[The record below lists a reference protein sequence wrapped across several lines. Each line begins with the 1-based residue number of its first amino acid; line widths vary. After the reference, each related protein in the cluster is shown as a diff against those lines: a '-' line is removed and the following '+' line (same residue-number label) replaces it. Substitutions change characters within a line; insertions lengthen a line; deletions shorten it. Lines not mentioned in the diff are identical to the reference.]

1 MGVTMKIIQWLS
13 LGLVVFLSGCIF
25 DDGTYKVGETVP
37 SLRTKTLE
45 DVGGDLTR
53 ITTYRYPDKRMYQH
67 SLDDALRKKQVIL
80 LAFATPGHCT
90 QCDKHLQ
97 MLKAALDKFQGD
109 VLFLHMDQYQNPEA
123 FKAFKVIGD
132 PWTFVIDGNQTIRL
146 KRAGRMLLR
155 EVDIVLASL
164 LKENSLQKESVSK
177 TIEDKKSLSEGA
189 SLQDSSLQ
197 NKEAG

>member
-1 MGVTMKIIQWLS
+1 MKAVKWLGVGL
-13 LGLVVFLSGCIF
+13 LVVLSGCVF
-25 DDGTYKVGETVP
+25 DDGSYKVGMTVP

-45 DVGGDLTR
+45 DVGGDLSR
-53 ITTYRYPDKRMYQH
+53 ITTYRYPDKRMYEY
-67 SLDDALRKKQVIL
+67 SLDDALSKKQIIV

-123 FKAFKVIGD
+123 FRAFKVIGD
-132 PWTFVIDGNQTIRL
+132 PWTYIIDGKQTVRM

-155 EVDIVLASL
+155 EVDVVLTSL
-164 LKENSLQKESVSK
+164 LKEEHSQENPA
-177 TIEDKKSLSEGA
+177 KKNALPK
-189 SLQDSSLQ
+189 
-197 NKEAG
+197 NKVG

>member
-1 MGVTMKIIQWLS
+1 MKAIRWLCLGS
-13 LGLVVFLSGCIF
+13 LVFLSGCII
-25 DDGTYKVGETVP
+25 DDGTYKVGESVP

-67 SLDDALRKKQVIL
+67 SLDDALAKKQIIV

-97 MLKAALDKFQGD
+97 MLKAALNKYQDE

-123 FKAFKVIGD
+123 FTTFKVLGD
-132 PWTFVIDGNQTIRL
+132 PWTYIIDGNQTIRL
-146 KRAGRMLLR
+146 KRAGRMLMG
-155 EVDIVLASL
+155 EMDIVLAGL
-164 LKENSLQKESVSK
+164 LKEYRSGEAPVQK
-177 TIEDKKSLSEGA
+177 
-189 SLQDSSLQ
+189 SSLQ
-197 NKEAG
+197 ETRLLEKKAG

>member
-1 MGVTMKIIQWLS
+1 MMSFTMKALRCVSIV
-13 LGLVVFLSGCIF
+13 LVVFVAGCNIF

-67 SLDDALRKKQVIL
+67 SLDDALAKKQVIL

-97 MLKAALDKFQGD
+97 MLKAALDKFESE

-123 FKAFKVIGD
+123 FHAFKVIGD
-132 PWTFVIDGNQTIRL
+132 PWTFIIDGQHKIRM

-155 EVDIVLASL
+155 EVEVELETL
-164 LKENSLQKESVSK
+164 LDEKRAQEAAA
-177 TIEDKKSLSEGA
+177 LS
-189 SLQDSSLQ
+189 SPVQTSPIK
-197 NKEAG
+197 NKVG

>member
-1 MGVTMKIIQWLS
+1 MKVFQLIC
-13 LGLVVFLSGCIF
+13 LGLLVFLSGCIL
-25 DDGTYKVGETVP
+25 DDGTYKVGMTVP

-67 SLDDALRKKQVIL
+67 SLDDALLKKQVIV

-97 MLKAALDKFQGD
+97 MLKAALDKFQDD

-123 FKAFKVIGD
+123 FNAFKVIGD
-132 PWTFVIDGNQTIRL
+132 PWTYIIDGNQTVRV

-155 EVDIVLASL
+155 EVDVLVSSL
-164 LKENSLQKESVSK
+164 LKENRAQKN
-177 TIEDKKSLSEGA
+177 A
-189 SLQDSSLQ
+189 SQESSLPGSSSPGTVLPE
-197 NKEAG
+197 KKAG

>member
-1 MGVTMKIIQWLS
+1 MKAFRWFSMGL
-13 LGLVVFLSGCIF
+13 LVFLSGCIF
-25 DDGTYKVGETVP
+25 DDGTYKVGMTVP

-67 SLDDALRKKQVIL
+67 SLDDALLKKQVIV

-97 MLKAALDKFQGD
+97 MLKAALDKFEND

-123 FKAFKVIGD
+123 FNAFKVIGD
-132 PWTFVIDGNQTIRL
+132 PWTFIIDGNQTIRV

-155 EVDIVLASL
+155 EVDVLVGSL
-164 LKENSLQKESVSK
+164 LKENLVQKQSTQEAPLL
-177 TIEDKKSLSEGA
+177 EKK
-189 SLQDSSLQ
+189 
-197 NKEAG
+197 AG